1 MPNLIDK
8 KYRIALDLWNKK
20 FVYKEEFRLYTSIRK
35 LYWYSL
41 PRLVFPI
48 KELKLLQIKF
58 MFTDIVINII
68 LFFKK
73 FCSLLRKLDILDLKT
88 SNQMRI

>member
-35 LYWYSL
+35 LYLYSL

-48 KELKLLQIKF
+48 KELKLLQKKF

-68 LFFKK
+68 FFQKVLQPAPQARYSWFK
-73 FCSLLRKLDILDLKT
+73 NK
-88 SNQMRI
+88 

>member
-20 FVYKEEFRLYTSIRK
+20 FVYKDEFRLYTSIRK

-58 MFTDIVINII
+58 MFTDIVINIFF
-68 LFFKK
+68 FFKK

>member
-8 KYRIALDLWNKK
+8 KYRISLDLWNKK

-58 MFTDIVINII
+58 MFTDIVINI
-68 LFFKK
+68 FFFFQKVLQPAPQARYSWFK
-73 FCSLLRKLDILDLKT
+73 NK
-88 SNQMRI
+88 

>member
-41 PRLVFPI
+41 PRMVFPI

-58 MFTDIVINII
+58 LFTDIVINIFF
-68 LFFKK
+68 FFKK

>member
-58 MFTDIVINII
+58 MFTDIVINIFF
-68 LFFKK
+68 FFKK

>member
-68 LFFKK
+68 FFFKK

>member
-1 MPNLIDK
+1 MLNLIDK

-58 MFTDIVINII
+58 MFTDIVINIFF
-68 LFFKK
+68 FFKK